1 MCCVARLLM
10 RQPNSFVYTMLGVFG
25 SCLTI
30 ISIVVISSVIYF
42 QGYKSPHVPPL
53 CRVAVYFMGISGM
66 FQYLSIFNLFF
77 SMEALVL
84 RATSQ
89 IDFAFDDP
97 NDVRA
102 RPPAAAPACARRACA
117 HQAAHGAAR

>member
-1 MCCVARLLM
+1 MLRAARLLLC
-10 RQPNSFVYTMLGVFG
+10 QPNSFVYTMLGVFG

-30 ISIVVISSVIYF
+30 ISIVVITSVIFF

-53 CRVAVYFMGISGM
+53 CRVAVYFMGLSGM
-66 FQYLSIFNLFF
+66 LQYLSIFNLFF
-77 SMEALVL
+77 SMQDLVL

-97 NDVRA
+97 NDV
-102 RPPAAAPACARRACA
+102 PSPEPEP
-117 HQAAHGAAR
+117 